1 MVGIGLKE
9 LHLGSTE
16 TDQNAR
22 NILVAKEESIRE
34 WLDEVTGELIR
45 MNEKHYPLGKLQ
57 HLVAAH
63 KGIVNILSKLFPSS
77 SSADEILPMLIYS
90 LVTSQCENLNVISNL
105 NFIQRFRAND
115 KLNGEAAYC
124 LVNLE
129 AAVSFLE
136 TVDLSSLR
144 ADEAHKPPQ
153 KETNVSSKPQPKIPQ
168 NNTQPN
174 PEPEYGDSARENPES
189 NFASKAL
196 GKDPSL
202 ARTSSDRT
210 SQGRFSVIL
219 QNQTHRLEAVR
230 GEIIGSA
237 DQAFDNI
244 SSTLDNSFNFLF
256 GRLREQAKRSDS
268 DNGDNLLPKT
278 LEDARKLVGTPPPL
292 EDDNDSVGSVNLFT
306 QTSHQGKDKRRE
318 DQRQGVSEVPVQHK
332 LRTESSQDSIRTAGS
347 RRSIYSGADPI
358 LPSQPGKPQRSTF
371 QAQAPTSVPN
381 QASSSNAA
389 VESMKNLSNTLN
401 PLKGFSNMNIMPRFG
416 RGTASPTSSES
427 PPRGLEDVKDGR
439 RIASLQSMRIA
450 DELRRVA
457 SPSKKFLDVKDA
469 SELRIKD
476 VEELLKDYRRLAD
489 GINKVTNV

>member
-1 MVGIGLKE
+1 MGIGLKE

-22 NILVAKEESIRE
+22 GILVAKEDIIRE

-63 KGIVNILSKLFPSS
+63 KGIVKILSKLFPSS

-90 LVTSQCENLNVISNL
+90 LVTTRCENLNIISNL
-105 NFIQRFRAND
+105 NFIQRFRASE
-115 KLNGEAAYC
+115 KLNGETAYC

-144 ADEAHKPPQ
+144 ADEAHNPPQ
-153 KETNVSSKPQPKIPQ
+153 KELNVDLKSCSELPQ
-168 NNTQPN
+168 NNPQSSPKLGY
-174 PEPEYGDSARENPES
+174 EDSATGNAES
-189 NFASKAL
+189 NPASRSS
-196 GKDPSL
+196 GKSPFT
-202 ARTSSDRT
+202 RTPSDRT
-210 SQGRFSVIL
+210 NQGRFSVIL
-219 QNQTHRLEAVR
+219 QNQTHRLEVVR

-256 GRLREQAKRSDS
+256 GRLREQAKKSDI
-268 DNGDNLLPKT
+268 DNSDNLLPKT
-278 LEDARKLVGTPPPL
+278 LEDARKLVGTPPPT
-292 EDDNDSVGSVNLFT
+292 EDDNDSISSASLFT
-306 QTSHQGKDKRRE
+306 QAPYYGKDKRRE
-318 DQRQGVSEVPVQHK
+318 EQRFNISEVPVQHK
-332 LRTESSQDSIRTAGS
+332 LRSESSQDSVRTAGS
-347 RRSIYSGADPI
+347 RRSVYSGPDAM
-358 LPSQPGKPQRSTF
+358 LPSQHGRPQRSAF

-381 QASSSNAA
+381 QASTSNAA
-389 VESMKNLSNTLN
+389 VESMKNLGNTLN
-401 PLKGFSNMNIMPRFG
+401 PLKGFSNMSIMPRFG
-416 RGTASPTSSES
+416 RGTASPTSLES
-427 PPRGLEDVKDGR
+427 PPRSLEDVKDGPL
-439 RIASLQSMRIA
+439 ITSPNAMRMA
-450 DELRRVA
+450 DELRRLA
-457 SPSKKFLDVKDA
+457 SPSKRFLDVKDA

-489 GINKVTNV
+489 GINKVTNN

>member
-1 MVGIGLKE
+1 MGIGLKE

-16 TDQNAR
+16 TDQKAR
-22 NILVAKEESIRE
+22 DILVDKEKLIRE
-34 WLDEVTGELIR
+34 WLDEVTGDLIR
-45 MNEKHYPLGKLQ
+45 MNESYYPLGKLQ

-63 KGIVNILSKLFPSS
+63 KGIVKILSKLFPSS

-90 LVTSQCENLNVISNL
+90 LVTSQCENLNIISNL
-105 NFIQRFRAND
+105 NFMQRFRASD

-144 ADEAHKPPQ
+144 ADEAHRLPQ
-153 KETNVSSKPQPKIPQ
+153 KELNAGSKTHSEIPQ
-168 NNTQPN
+168 NYQQPN
-174 PEPEYGDSARENPES
+174 PKLEYEDSAIKSPES
-189 NFASKAL
+189 ISASKTSEQS
-196 GKDPSL
+196 PL

-210 SQGRFSVIL
+210 NQGRFSTIL

-256 GRLREQAKRSDS
+256 GRLREQAKKSDTA
-268 DNGDNLLPKT
+268 NGDNLLPKT
-278 LEDARKLVGTPPPL
+278 LEDARKLVGTPPPT
-292 EDDNDSVGSVNLFT
+292 EDDNDSVGSVSFFT
-306 QTSHQGKDKRRE
+306 KTSHHGKDKIHE
-318 DQRQGVSEVPVQHK
+318 EQRSRTSEVAGQHK
-332 LRTESSQDSIRTAGS
+332 LRTESSQDSMRRAAGS
-347 RRSIYSGADPI
+347 KRSAYSGADAI
-358 LPSQPGKPQRSTF
+358 LPLQHGRPQRATF

-381 QASSSNAA
+381 QASASNAA
-389 VESMKNLSNTLN
+389 VESMKNLGNTLN

-416 RGTASPTSSES
+416 RGTASPISPES
-427 PPRGLEDVKDGR
+427 PAGSLEGVKDSPLA
-439 RIASLQSMRIA
+439 ISPNSLRMA
-450 DELRRVA
+450 DELRRIA
-457 SPSKKFLDVKDA
+457 SPSKRFLDVKDA

-476 VEELLKDYRRLAD
+476 VEDLLKDYRRLAD
-489 GINKVTNV
+489 GINKVTNT